1 MTGLDDGS
9 SGSDGGD
16 DDEAVDADAD
26 LDAVQPVSTALRSV
40 QHGGSETDAS
50 AGDVE
55 EQADS
60 EKSDGD
66 VPKRDP
72 GGLNEV
78 QPVSSVLR
86 SVQDQGEVGDTGND
100 GGAGTSDAGGRDDD

>member
-1 MTGLDDGS
+1 MTGSDDGPA
-9 SGSDGGD
+9 GTDGGS
-16 DDEAVDADAD
+16 DDEAVDVDAD

-40 QHGGSETDAS
+40 QHGGSETDVS

-66 VPKRDP
+66 VPEMDLGR
-72 GGLNEV
+72 LNEV

-86 SVQDQGEVGDTGND
+86 SVQDQGEVGDTGDD